1 MQTLVS
7 CCLQLIP
14 IPRPVWKTRPRFPP
28 AQPSLG
34 AAPPGGARAVVPPAQ
49 QRPARAIH
57 VFGSDEM
64 AASWRIVCLAESL
77 FEFLVQTTQV
87 HHCLSGTHTARRAP
101 RTTGTPHTDPGNPRN
116 ARTRDEENL
125 SLLKLEELE
134 GAKTRRTATTIR
146 LDTGAR
152 A

>member
-1 MQTLVS
+1 DSRLLLSAVDTNPPSRL
-7 CCLQLIP
+7 
-14 IPRPVWKTRPRFPP
+14 KNAAAFPP
-28 AQPSLG
+28 CSALARRCASR
-34 AAPPGGARAVVPPAQ
+34 GARAVVPPAQ

-87 HHCLSGTHTARRAP
+87 HCLSGTHTARRAL

-134 GAKTRRTATTIR
+134 GAKTRRTATTTH

>member
-1 MQTLVS
+1 RLLLSVVDTNPPSRLKS
-7 CCLQLIP
+7 AAA
-14 IPRPVWKTRPRFPP
+14 FPP
-28 AQPSLG
+28 CSALARRCASR
-34 AAPPGGARAVVPPAQ
+34 GARAVVPPAQ

-87 HHCLSGTHTARRAP
+87 HCLSGTHTARRAP

-134 GAKTRRTATTIR
+134 GAKTRRTATTTR